1 METVVKEGK
10 CKVVIRLNHQGQ
22 EVSIR
27 NEWYASESHTRKNGE
42 LKCGQK
48 HTLDI
53 YSITVRRVSE
63 KHTNEISKSSV
74 IFSTMIAQERF
85 RNAEHLLAYIS
96 SDILLLL
103 SVWL

>member
-1 METVVKEGK
+1 METVVKDWK
-10 CKVVIRLNHQGQ
+10 YKIVISLNHQCH
-22 EVSIR
+22 EASIK
-27 NEWYASESHTRKNGE
+27 NDWYASEPYTRKNVE
-42 LKCGQK
+42 LKCSLE

-53 YSITVRRVSE
+53 YSITVRKVSE
-63 KHTNEISKSSV
+63 EHPNEISQRIIIMSA
-74 IFSTMIAQERF
+74 MLAQERF